1 MAVRGGRLPLLPKPR
16 RARTFSR
23 ELDRSKAR
31 QDLSAFDFDDDDD
44 ANGGAAAEAPA
55 PSRPKAQRPL
65 ITKRTALG
73 DASNAAR
80 PKAATGRKRVDHS
93 LRRSSGREPS
103 DTSSVSSLF
112 SLSEPSLAAS
122 FRSDEGSPAADEYD
136 SFGSSSSP
144 SPVQSPHSSHSPRS
158 SGGGQA
164 LELSLIHI

>member
-1 MAVRGGRLPLLPKPR
+1 MQ
-16 RARTFSR
+16 
-23 ELDRSKAR
+23 KAR
-31 QDLSAFDFDDDDD
+31 GMAKYLIVKNSAVFDDPSD
-44 ANGGAAAEAPA
+44 ALLRRDADELRGAQPAAAAEAPA

-122 FRSDEGSPAADEYD
+122 FRSAEGSPAAPQAHRRYTACPHTRHDEM
-136 SFGSSSSP
+136 
-144 SPVQSPHSSHSPRS
+144 
-158 SGGGQA
+158 
-164 LELSLIHI
+164 L